1 MTVTISEFRKS
12 LFQLVEKARN
22 GESVEFTHQ
31 GEVFCVVPQKRP
43 SRMARLAAWGG
54 LPSDPSFPSM
64 TAEDWDDFRNERRAA
79 SDRKFEIDQE

>member
-43 SRMARLAAWGG
+43 SRLARLA
-54 LPSDPSFPSM
+54 LVPSNPNFPGMSE
-64 TAEDWDDFRNERRAA
+64 EDFEDFRRERREAYEKKLEEE
-79 SDRKFEIDQE
+79 RQ

>member
-1 MTVTISEFRKS
+1 MTVTISEFRRS

-43 SRMARLAAWGG
+43 SRMERLALVPSNPNFGG
-54 LPSDPSFPSM
+54 MSE
-64 TAEDWDDFRNERRAA
+64 EDFEEFRRERREAYEKKL
-79 SDRKFEIDQE
+79 DEEWP